1 MAIFLKYLIISFISS
16 AILIFISKI
25 VLDKLIRRDIDYY
38 EKEERD
44 IEENML
50 SNIKIVKI
58 SDEER

>member
-1 MAIFLKYLIISFISS
+1 MAIFLKYLLISLISS

-44 IEENML
+44 IEEKML
-50 SNIKIVKI
+50 SNIKIVKT

>member
-1 MAIFLKYLIISFISS
+1 MAIFLKYLLISFISS

-25 VLDKLIRRDIDYY
+25 ALDKLIRRDIDYY

-44 IEENML
+44 IEEKML

>member
-1 MAIFLKYLIISFISS
+1 MAIFLKYLFISFISS

-44 IEENML
+44 IEEKML

>member
-1 MAIFLKYLIISFISS
+1 MAIFLKYLLISFVSS
-16 AILIFISKI
+16 AILSFISKI
-25 VLDKLIRRDIDYY
+25 VLVKLIRRDIDYY

-44 IEENML
+44 IEEKML